1 MKKKSQAYFKL
12 SADDVLSIVN
22 DYLAEKISWG
32 TYNSKLSFIL
42 DDDKDIRVIAAYGD
56 INDQGIDTINLEKL
70 DKEIDFNVEV
80 STLPDSSLLKPQNF
94 QTREKVRKRIKELK
108 KDIGDF

>member
-22 DYLAEKISWG
+22 DYLEEKISWG
-32 TYNSKLSFIL
+32 AYNSKLSFIL

-56 INDQGIDTINLEKL
+56 MNDQSIDTINLEEL
-70 DKEIDFNVEV
+70 DKEIDFNGEV
-80 STLPDSSLLKPQNF
+80 STLPDSFLLNPQDF
-94 QTREKVRKRIKELK
+94 QTREKVRKRIEELK